1 MKNKT
6 VKIIAVL
13 LVLLLPFGIL
23 AAAAYATPSVYDATF
38 VGALD
43 EKFERLTSVSDNKIV
58 IVGGSSAAFGIDSA
72 MIEKYTGMPV
82 VNFGLYAALGTK
94 IMMDLSRPGIG
105 EGDVVVL
112 APEMDPQT
120 LSLYFNSDAALTA
133 MDGNFSMMRYIRG
146 DNKLSLLGASWRFA
160 ADKLQY
166 LISDTRPSA
175 SGAYDSSYFNEYGDL
190 TYPRPENVMGMY
202 YDPNTPIDLR
212 AETMDPEF
220 IDYVNEYIR
229 YCEKRG
235 ASVYFGFCPMNE
247 MALTQGTTEESIAVF
262 EEYLA
267 DVLACKI
274 LGFASD
280 HIFTAEYFY
289 DSNFHC
295 NDVGVKL
302 HTVALV
308 KELLLELGIPAF
320 VQETIPDAPPLP
332 DIDIRYFG
340 EEDENTAY
348 FTYEMTDFG
357 YRITGLTEIGKQQTV
372 LTMPIAHEGYR
383 VALLGANALAGGIC
397 EKFIIPAAFEQF
409 ISEVTSSMMT
419 IENDAFVGASSL
431 KELWIYNRHEATIM
445 PPVSFEGV
453 AKDFV
458 VHVPDGSSY
467 GEGYFWGERKLNGVN
482 LVFIQDIIME

>member
-1 MKNKT
+1 MKKNIIR
-6 VKIIAVL
+6 IIAAL
-13 LVLLLPFGIL
+13 LVLIMPLGIL
-23 AAAAYATPSVYDATF
+23 VLAAYATPSVYDATF

-43 EKFERLTSVSDNKIV
+43 EKFDRLTSLEGKKIV

-72 MIEKYTGMPV
+72 MIEKYTGLPV

-94 IMMDLSRPGIG
+94 IMMDISRPGIG
-105 EGDVVVL
+105 AGDVVVL

-120 LSLYFNSDAALTA
+120 LSLYFNSDSALTA
-133 MDGNFSMMRYIRG
+133 MDGNFSMARYIRG
-146 DNKLSLLGASWRFA
+146 DNKLSLLGATWRFGA
-160 ADKLQY
+160 EKLQY
-166 LISDTRPSA
+166 LLTDTRPAA

-190 TYPRPENVMGMY
+190 TYPRAENVMGMY

-212 AETMDPEF
+212 AETVDAEF

-229 YCEKRG
+229 YCEKQG
-235 ASVYFGFCPMNE
+235 ATVYFGFCPMNE
-247 MALTQGTTEESIAVF
+247 MALTEETTAESISAF
-262 EEYLA
+262 EKFLA
-267 DVLACKI
+267 DSLTCPI
-274 LGFASD
+274 LGSASD
-280 HIFTAEYFY
+280 HIYTAEYFY

-308 KELLLELGIPAF
+308 KELLLALGIPAF
-320 VQETIPDAPPLP
+320 VKEEIPEAPALP

-340 EEDENTAY
+340 DADENAVY

-357 YRITGLTEIGKQQTV
+357 YRITGLTELGKQQKT
-372 LTMPIAHEGYR
+372 LTMPICYEGYR
-383 VALLGANALAGGIC
+383 VSLLGANALSGGIC

-419 IENDAFVGASSL
+419 IENDAFIGASAL
-431 KELWIYNRHEATIM
+431 KELWIYNRHEATVM

-453 AKDFV
+453 HKDFV